1 MGEPT
6 PIHLAQFM
14 IHGPTWHSHAMWRHP
29 KTSVHGDEW
38 FRPELYEHVA
48 RTCERGMFD
57 MVFFA
62 DLNYISDTF
71 TGSLE
76 PALRYAVQ
84 APEHD
89 PIPLL
94 SFMAAATERVGLAST
109 FSTSHHH
116 PFYVARLFATLDHL
130 TRGRVGWNVVT
141 SLNHN
146 QAANY
151 GETREDN
158 DLRYDKA
165 HEFIEVCQQ
174 LWESWDADAVVG
186 DPETPQ
192 FADSERV
199 RRIDYEGRF
208 FSSRGPLNVTR
219 SPMGGPAILQAGT
232 SPKGREFAARYADAI
247 FAIQP
252 RPVDAGELRDDIRSR
267 ADDAGRNPDDVKLL
281 FGAQPII
288 GESEAHAVE
297 LQQEHNELVP
307 LDAGLAILSA
317 HLDFDLAKLDP
328 NEPMADRSEPELQ
341 RMRTRYLNPDGSS
354 MSVAEVA
361 QKHGQSVGLPQI
373 VGTAVSVADQLEAF
387 ADEAGGDGFM
397 LSPIHCP
404 GSIDDFVDHVIPEL
418 QRRGRVRTEYTGT
431 TIRDHLRQT
440 W

>member
-1 MGEPT
+1 
-6 PIHLAQFM
+6 
-14 IHGPTWHSHAMWRHP
+14 MWRHP
-29 KTSVHGDEW
+29 KTTAHGDDW

-48 RTCERGMFD
+48 RTCERGLFD

-71 TGSLE
+71 TGSLD

-94 SFMAAATERVGLAST
+94 SFMAATTKRVGLAST

-151 GETREDN
+151 GEVREDN
-158 DLRYDKA
+158 DLRYDRA

-174 LWESWDADAVVG
+174 LWSSWDDDAVVA
-186 DPETPQ
+186 DRAAPQ
-192 FADSERV
+192 FVDSDKV

-232 SPKGREFAARYADAI
+232 SPKGRAFAARYADAI

-252 RPVDAGELRDDIRSR
+252 RPVDARELRDDIRSR
-267 ADDAGRNPDDVKLL
+267 ADDAGRNPDHVKLL

-288 GESEAHAVE
+288 GESEDHAIE
-297 LQQEHNELVP
+297 LQHEHNELVP
-307 LDAGLAILSA
+307 LEAGLAILSA
-317 HLDFDLAKLDP
+317 HLDFDLAVLDP
-328 NEPMADRSEPELQ
+328 DEPMADRTEPELQ

-354 MSVAEVA
+354 MTVAEVA

-373 VGTAVSVADQLEAF
+373 VGTAISVADQLEAF
-387 ADEAGGDGFM
+387 VDEAGGDGFM
-397 LSPIHCP
+397 LSPVHCP
-404 GSIDDFVDHVIPEL
+404 GSIEDFVDQVIPEL
-418 QRRGRVRTEYTGT
+418 QRRGRVRIEYAGT
-431 TIRDHLRQT
+431 TIRDHLRQE